1 MRRKFSCL
9 KNFLE
14 GVALD
19 NNGKSKRSIFP
30 MIFLVLC
37 FIGSAVAGAMLA
49 SSGMFDIKNP
59 SRGVGLDNT
68 SELIKAKDKS
78 IVLIMG
84 VDKRKDDVG
93 RSDTMMIAT
102 IDPHLD
108 QATLLSIPRDTRV
121 RIYGRG
127 YDKINAAF
135 SYGGVDLAAETVE
148 DFLGIDIDH
157 YVLINT
163 NSFVKIIDAIG
174 GVDIDVE
181 KRMLYED
188 PWDDDGGLVID
199 LYPGE
204 QHMDGK
210 TAVTYVR
217 YRDSEGDIGR
227 VKRQQAFMA
236 ACMDKVTS
244 PEIVPRIPK
253 IVREVIDAVET
264 DMSLRQLLELAGSLK
279 AAQKNG
285 LETDMV
291 PGYPLYIDEI
301 SYWIPDVEELRI
313 SVADALGIAVDPYL
327 RERFERAAR
336 EYNDSIPNGAK
347 DIPDGEDNIGKPV
360 RENREHKKT
369 IEERSTLRERV
380 YSDERTGSNNRKNY
394 DDRDTSTDRRT
405 YDNERDTS
413 TDRRAYDNE
422 RDTSTDRRAY
432 DNDRD
437 TSTDRKNYDN
447 ERDTSSDRRNYN
459 DERDNPLTRRDS
471 EENSLD
477 RRKYEEPRIERRTVP
492 EVNETFDEPTRG
504 DAPKTRY

>member
-1 MRRKFSCL
+1 M
-9 KNFLE
+9 E
-14 GVALD
+14 
-19 NNGKSKRSIFP
+19 NNGKPKRNFLP

-37 FIGSAVAGAMLA
+37 FIGSAVAGAMFA
-49 SSGMFDIKNP
+49 SSDFFDLKNP
-59 SRGVGLDNT
+59 NGKIIGYDDT
-68 SELIKAKDKS
+68 TELIKAKDKS
-78 IVLIMG
+78 TILIMG
-84 VDKRKDDVG
+84 VDKREDDVG

-102 IDPHLD
+102 IDPRLD

-121 RIYGRG
+121 KIRGRG

-135 SYGGVDLAAETVE
+135 AYGGVKLSESTVE
-148 DFLGIDIDH
+148 NFLGIDIDH

-163 NSFVKIIDAIG
+163 QSFVKIIDAIG

-181 KRMLYED
+181 KRMYYED

-236 ACMDKVTS
+236 ACMDRVTS
-244 PEIVPRIPK
+244 PEIVTRIPK

-279 AAQKNG
+279 AAQQNG

-301 SYWIPDVEELRI
+301 SYWIPDVELLRI

-327 RERFERAAR
+327 RERFERDAR
-336 EYNDSIPNGAK
+336 EYNDSIPDGAK

-360 RENREHKKT
+360 RESRERRKS
-369 IEERSTLRERV
+369 IEERSTFREQRNFNAQNDF
-380 YSDERTGSNNRKNY
+380 SERKSP
-394 DDRDTSTDRRT
+394 DDRE
-405 YDNERDTS
+405 N
-413 TDRRAYDNE
+413 
-422 RDTSTDRRAY
+422 
-432 DNDRD
+432 
-437 TSTDRKNYDN
+437 
-447 ERDTSSDRRNYN
+447 SSDRKSYE
-459 DERDNPLTRRDS
+459 DERENFSDKNSLDEKISEENYLDRRISDENPLTRR
-471 EENSLD
+471 N
-477 RRKYEEPRIERRTVP
+477 YEEPRIERRIIP
-492 EVNETFDEPTRG
+492 EIEENFDEPTR
-504 DAPKTRY
+504 DEAPKTRY

>member
-1 MRRKFSCL
+1 M
-9 KNFLE
+9 E
-14 GVALD
+14 
-19 NNGKSKRSIFP
+19 NNDKPKRNILP

-37 FIGSAVAGAMLA
+37 FIGSAVAGAMFA
-49 SSGMFDIKNP
+49 SSEIFDPQNP
-59 SRGVGLDNT
+59 GGKLIGYDDT
-68 SELIKAKDKS
+68 TELIKAKDKS
-78 IVLIMG
+78 TILIMG
-84 VDKRKDDVG
+84 VDKREDDVG

-102 IDPHLD
+102 IDPRLD

-121 RIYGRG
+121 KIRGRG

-135 SYGGVDLAAETVE
+135 AYGGVKLAESTVE
-148 DFLGIDIDH
+148 NFLGIDIDH

-163 NSFVKIIDAIG
+163 RSFVKIIDAIG
-174 GVDIDVE
+174 GIDIDVE
-181 KRMLYED
+181 KRMYYED

-244 PEIVPRIPK
+244 PEILPRIPK

-279 AAQKNG
+279 AAQQNG

-301 SYWIPDVEELRI
+301 SYWIPDVELLRI

-327 RERFERAAR
+327 RERFERDAR
-336 EYNDSIPNGAK
+336 EYNDSIPDGAK
-347 DIPDGEDNIGKPV
+347 DIPEGEDNIGTPV
-360 RENREHKKT
+360 RESRERRKS
-369 IEERSTLRERV
+369 IEERSTFRENNSYENRRTNS
-380 YSDERTGSNNRKNY
+380 SDRKTYENEREDSSDRKTYENERTNS
-394 DDRDTSTDRRT
+394 SERRT
-405 YDNERDTS
+405 YEVPENDFERRNSDENTFNERFS
-413 TDRRAYDNE
+413 E
-422 RDTSTDRRAY
+422 E
-432 DNDRD
+432 NDFE
-437 TSTDRKNYDN
+437 RKN
-447 ERDTSSDRRNYN
+447 SD
-459 DERDNPLTRRDS
+459 ENPLTRR
-471 EENSLD
+471 N
-477 RRKYEEPRIERRTVP
+477 YEEPRIERRVIP
-492 EVNETFDEPTRG
+492 EIEETFDEPIREE
-504 DAPKTRY
+504 APKTRY